1 MPFQFNQIDKIADFD
16 EAIEVLEESYIG
28 ELINQFL
35 QSPEGQAYLQASGE
49 DEDLVGDW
57 IGNFILFG
65 YAYLQR
71 TLGKMRQVDAENIL
85 LDLFPSHLTVLNPS
99 ILDTVI
105 PELKAFW
112 QFLQRQYKPR
122 NSKKILTLLETIAP
136 RFQQAM
142 TDSSNFGMAKSFM
155 LAGEEAGFDM
165 TTQEGVSAF
174 QQQYNQQLQATG
186 APPPGV
192 PGLQPIMAGSSGNP
206 LANYPIPDG
215 VPPEFVALLSQQMGL
230 GAVPGLE
237 HLPTDPGQLAQAIAQ
252 HLVASGEVELTG
264 GVGSLSNFNFG
275 QQLQVNTLSGGE
287 EAMPLSDAAI
297 ALLRDQTIT
306 ETIPGTIVK
315 DFETV
320 LSALGDRGLPVSSK
334 LHQFPAKVL
343 VPLNADLS
351 QPIQIDLKRPVQKS
365 FPNLHGMYLLLRATG
380 MAQVEAQG
388 KQHYLRLN
396 PDIFASWKTLNPTEK
411 YFTLLEAW
419 TIRGNGELLGDQQ
432 SRLNEG
438 TRILHTWQHFAQ
450 KSKTFGDYSQ
460 QQSLDYWPGFYNLA
474 LMQLF
479 GWLDIESPEPS
490 AGKGWRVR
498 KISLLPLGDAMVAM
512 VMSAYAQQGFLWES
526 QNDFTQ
532 PWGDLQPFFEPY
544 FPEWENNLVSL
555 NPIEHQLGTYIFNV
569 SLGKAKRRI
578 SVSSEAPL
586 DKLAGLILDSV
597 DFDHDHLYLFSFRDR
612 MGRMIEIHHPYND
625 WQDGPGTD
633 QVLIGD
639 LPLQPGASMTYLF
652 DFGDN
657 WEFQVVL
664 EEIQPGKPKRSSNK
678 ILERKGK
685 APEQYPDWDDD

>member
-1 MPFQFNQIDKIADFD
+1 MPFQFNQIDQIADFD
-16 EAIEVLEESYIG
+16 EAVEVLEESYIS
-28 ELINQFL
+28 ELIEQFL

-49 DEDLVGDW
+49 DEDFVGDW

-71 TLGKMRQVDAENIL
+71 TLSKMRQVDAENIL
-85 LDLFPSHLTVLNPS
+85 LDLFPSHLTVLNPRV
-99 ILDTVI
+99 LDTVI
-105 PELKAFW
+105 PELTAFW

-122 NSKKILTLLETIAP
+122 NSQKILVFLETIAP

-142 TDSSNFGMAKSFM
+142 TDPSNFGMAKSFM

-165 TTQEGVSAF
+165 TTQEGVEAF
-174 QQQYNQQLQATG
+174 QQQYNQQIQATG
-186 APPPGV
+186 APPPGF
-192 PGLQPIMAGSSGNP
+192 PGWQPIMAGGSENP
-206 LANYPIPDG
+206 LAGYPIPEG

-237 HLPTDPGQLAQAIAQ
+237 HLPTDPEQLAEAIAQ

-264 GVGSLSNFNFG
+264 GVGSPLNFD
-275 QQLQVNTLSGGE
+275 QQLQVDFLSRAE
-287 EAMPLSDAAI
+287 DAMPLSDEAI
-297 ALLRDQTIT
+297 ALLHEQTIT
-306 ETIPGTIVK
+306 ETTPGTIVK

-320 LSALGDRGLPVSSK
+320 LAAMGDRGLPISSK

-365 FPNLHGMYLLLRATG
+365 FPNLHGIYLLLRATG
-380 MAQVEAQG
+380 IAQVEAQG

-419 TIRGNGELLGDQQ
+419 TIRGTGELLGDQQ

-438 TRILHTWQHFAQ
+438 TRILHAWQHFEQ
-450 KSKTFGDYSQ
+450 KSKTFRDYSQ

-479 GWLDIESPEPS
+479 GWLDIESPKPS

-498 KISLLPLGDAMVAM
+498 KISLRPLGDAMVAR

-532 PWGDLQPFFEPY
+532 PWGELQPFFEPY

-586 DKLAGLILDSV
+586 DTLAGLILDSV

-612 MGRMIEIHHPYND
+612 MGRMIEIHHSYND
-625 WQDGPGTD
+625 WQDDPGTD

-639 LPLQPGASMTYLF
+639 LPLQPGASMTFLF

-657 WEFQVVL
+657 WEFQVIL

>member
-16 EAIEVLEESYIG
+16 EAVEVLEQSYIG
-28 ELINQFL
+28 ELIEQFF
-35 QSPEGQAYLQASGE
+35 QSPEGQTYLQASGE

-57 IGNFILFG
+57 IGNFIFFG
-65 YAYLQR
+65 YVYLER
-71 TLGKMRQVDAENIL
+71 TLSKMRQIDAQDIL
-85 LDLFPSHLTVLNPS
+85 LDLFPSHLMVLD
-99 ILDTVI
+99 IRVVDTVI
-105 PELKAFW
+105 PELTAFW
-112 QFLQRQYKPR
+112 QFVRRQYKPR
-122 NSKKILTLLETIAP
+122 NSKKILALLETIAP

-142 TDSSNFGMAKSFM
+142 TDPSNFGMTKSFL
-155 LAGEEAGFDM
+155 LAGEAAGFDM

-186 APPPGV
+186 APPPGF
-192 PGLQPIMAGSSGNP
+192 PGLQPIMAGSSENP

-264 GVGSLSNFNFG
+264 GVGPPSNFD
-275 QQLQVNTLSGGE
+275 QQLQVDILSGGE
-287 EAMPLSDAAI
+287 EAMPLPDEAI

-306 ETIPGTIVK
+306 ETTPGTIVK

-320 LSALGDRGLPVSSK
+320 LAALGDRGLPVSSK

-365 FPNLHGMYLLLRATG
+365 FPNLHGIYLLLRATG
-380 MAQVEAQG
+380 IAQVKAQG
-388 KQHYLRLN
+388 KQHYLCLN
-396 PDIFASWKTLNPTEK
+396 PDIFASWQTLNPTEK

-419 TIRGNGELLGDQQ
+419 TIRGDGELLGDQR
-432 SRLNEG
+432 SPLNEG
-438 TRILHTWQHFAQ
+438 TRVLQTWQYFAQ
-450 KSKTFGDYSQ
+450 QPKTFRDYNQ
-460 QQSLDYWPGFYNLA
+460 QENLNYWPGLHNLA

-479 GWLDIESPEPS
+479 GWLDIESPKPTT
-490 AGKGWRVR
+490 GKGWRIR
-498 KISLLPLGDAMVAM
+498 KIALRPLGDAMVAM
-512 VMSAYAQQGFLWES
+512 VMSAYAQQGFIWES

-532 PWGDLQPFFEPY
+532 PWGELQPFFELY
-544 FPEWENNLVSL
+544 FPEWENNLASL

-586 DKLAGLILDSV
+586 DKLASLILDSV
-597 DFDHDHLYLFSFRDR
+597 DFDHDHLYMFSFRDR
-612 MGRMIEIHHPYND
+612 MGRMIEIHHSYND
-625 WQDGPGTD
+625 WRDGPGTD

-639 LPLQPGASMTYLF
+639 LPLQPGASMTFLF

-657 WEFQVVL
+657 WEFQVIL
-664 EEIQPGKPKRSSNK
+664 EEIQLGKPKRSSNK

-685 APEQYPDWDDD
+685 APEQYPDWDDY